1 MDRPGRTEAAVRS
14 LGPQLGMDDRAIRQ
28 ALERGDRLDFN
39 DSALFER
46 VFALAD
52 AHAGTPLPRARIPG
66 IRLDSP
72 KITRELT
79 TAWFAERV
87 DARYRQCLQR

>member
-1 MDRPGRTEAAVRS
+1 MRS
-14 LGPQLGMDDRAIRQ
+14 LGPQLGMDERGIRR
-28 ALERGDRLDFN
+28 ALELGDRLGFN
-39 DSALFER
+39 DSELFRR
-46 VFALAD
+46 VFAIAE
-52 AHAGTPLPRARIPG
+52 AHEGAPLPRALVPG

-87 DARYRQCLQR
+87 DARYRECLQR